1 MRTSCPATR
10 RDTRAR
16 ARPTSRALVVVAA
29 ATTMTLA
36 ACDDGAVGPSAARQP
51 TDGLSLAAE
60 PPGITGIVTV
70 VIAGDSVL
78 PRSGSRDPNGS
89 VSCPPSCGG
98 PPRPLR
104 AVRIEE
110 IPGSLLS
117 GGDKSVVTVLGGVP
131 VLRRAGDGAT
141 IAAFDSLRVGQRVSA
156 WFDGPILESY
166 PSQAR
171 ARLLLIER

>member
-1 MRTSCPATR
+1 MRTSRPAPR
-10 RDTRAR
+10 RAERAG
-16 ARPTSRALVVVAA
+16 ARLPSRAASVMAVMIGL
-29 ATTMTLA
+29 TLA
-36 ACDDGAVGPSAARQP
+36 ACDDGAVGPGPARQVA
-51 TDGLSLAAE
+51 DGLSLTAE

-70 VIAGDSVL
+70 VTAGDSVL
-78 PRSGSRDPNGS
+78 PPPGSGDPNGS

-117 GGDKSVVTVLGGVP
+117 GGSKSVVTVLRGVP

-141 IAAFDSLRVGQRVSA
+141 VAAFDSLRVGQRVSA

-171 ARLLLIER
+171 ARVLVIER